1 MQLQDTFKVTGNVVL
16 RRYDENGVLN
26 LEREHK
32 NLVVTA
38 GKQLI
43 ASRLAADTR
52 PAIATTF
59 VSGNG
64 VTATVTYAAQ
74 PAAPYEV
81 GSYIKIT
88 GVIPAT
94 FNGTHRVNTVS
105 TTQVTFDSIIVD
117 TMTTAGNINSLFN
130 GTVKTMRIGASNTVA
145 NLSDTS
151 LISDIVGVSIFSSKV
166 DVSDETASVTY
177 IALFPAGTGTTGGV
191 TGIAGITEAAMVN
204 ENNKMLCR
212 TVFPLVT
219 KAVGESLEIFW
230 TVTIN

>member
-1 MQLQDTFKVTGNVVL
+1 MQLQETFKVTGDVVL

-26 LEREHK
+26 LERKHK

-59 VSGNG
+59 VSGSG
-64 VTATVTYAAQ
+64 TTATVTYAAQ
-74 PAAPYEV
+74 PSAPYEV
-81 GSYIKIT
+81 GSYIEIT
-88 GVIPAT
+88 DVIPT
-94 FNGTHRVNTVS
+94 EFNGTHRVKTVS
-105 TTQVTFDSIIVD
+105 TTQVTFDSSFAG
-117 TMTTAGNINSLFN
+117 TMSTAGYIKSLFN

-151 LISDIVGVSIFSSKV
+151 LISDIAGVSIFSSKV
-166 DVSDETASVTY
+166 DVSNENASVTY
-177 IALFPAGTGTTGGV
+177 IALFPDGTGTTGGS

-219 KAVGESLEIFW
+219 KAEGESLEIFW

>member
-1 MQLQDTFKVTGNVVL
+1 MEFQDTFKVTGNVVL

-52 PAIATTF
+52 PAISILSI
-59 VSGNG
+59 SGDG
-64 VTATVTYAAQ
+64 STATVIFTTQ
-74 PAAPYEV
+74 LVIPYEV
-81 GSYIKIT
+81 GTYVTLSGNVPT
-88 GVIPAT
+88 GY
-94 FNGTHRVNTVS
+94 NGTFRVETATTSQITFSSNITEETS
-105 TTQVTFDSIIVD
+105 TEGI
-117 TMTTAGNINSLFN
+117 INSLYN
-130 GTVKTMRIGASNTVA
+130 GTIKKMHIGESNTVA
-145 NLSDTS
+145 NLSDTA
-151 LISDIVGVSIFSSKV
+151 LINDIANVTIFSSGLNITG
-166 DVSDETASVTY
+166 SNASISY
-177 IALFPAGTGTTGGV
+177 IALFPAGVGTS
-191 TGIAGITEAAMVN
+191 IAGISESALIN
-204 ENNKMLCR
+204 DSGKMLCR